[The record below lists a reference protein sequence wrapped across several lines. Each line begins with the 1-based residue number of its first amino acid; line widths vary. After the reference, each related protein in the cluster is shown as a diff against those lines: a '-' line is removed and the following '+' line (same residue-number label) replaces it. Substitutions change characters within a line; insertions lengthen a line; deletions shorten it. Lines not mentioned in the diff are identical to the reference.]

1 MSREIIFRPVA
12 LRDLAE
18 IWDYSEQNWGST
30 QADEYVRD
38 IHAMLA
44 KVAENP
50 ALGSPREHVR
60 PGLRKITAASHAIY
74 YFHDNKTVRVSR
86 ILHSSM
92 DAGTAL

>member
-1 MSREIIFRPVA
+1 MNREIVFRPVA

-18 IWDYSEQNWGST
+18 IWDYSEQNWGNA

-60 PGLRKITAASHAIY
+60 AGLRKVNAASHAIY
-74 YFHDNKTVRVSR
+74 YFHDRKSVRVSR
-86 ILHSSM
+86 ILHGGM
-92 DAGTAL
+92 DVDAAL